1 MPVGLSIIDDIHDH
15 VDKMIINNMTEKEL
29 LDRAEWIAQNM
40 ERRKII
46 SADELATYR
55 NRSTQDADLYSEWY
69 GLEIRNLRYIQY
81 FAGCVKIAWNKYTAI
96 VLAGP
101 DWYTKVTVQLTAD
114 NRLAIID
121 LPSEELK
128 DIFDTC
134 EKRIDKLLHRTNIWV
149 EDDEESDQ

>member
-1 MPVGLSIIDDIHDH
+1 MT
-15 VDKMIINNMTEKEL
+15 INNLSEKEL
-29 LDRAEWIAQNM
+29 LDRAEWIAQDM
-40 ERRKII
+40 ERRNII
-46 SADELATYR
+46 KADEVATYR
-55 NRSTQDADLYSEWY
+55 KRSTQDADLYAERW
-69 GLEIRNLRYIQY
+69 GTKIRNLRYVQY
-81 FAGCVKIAWNKYTAI
+81 FAGCVKTAWNKYTAI

-134 EKRIDKLLHRTNIWV
+134 EKRIDKLLHRTDIWV
-149 EDDEESDQ
+149 EDDEDSDQ